1 MPVCTCMPLL
11 LSIVQIPDGDLLKRV
26 TNLKVDPLS
35 GEVYSKS
42 TYEPAKP
49 VRKDSG
55 QDEEADDE
63 EEEEK
68 EEDNL
73 NEVSSEADSHLNLE
87 WNFICMSAINV
98 CCRVY
103 RAANF

>member
-1 MPVCTCMPLL
+1 MPVCTSTPLL

-26 TNLKVDPLS
+26 TSLRVDPLS

-42 TYEPAKP
+42 TYDPTKP

-73 NEVSSEADSHLNLE
+73 NEVGMEFSLHVSYKSVLH
-87 WNFICMSAINV
+87 
-98 CCRVY
+98 RVY
-103 RAANF
+103 SAANF